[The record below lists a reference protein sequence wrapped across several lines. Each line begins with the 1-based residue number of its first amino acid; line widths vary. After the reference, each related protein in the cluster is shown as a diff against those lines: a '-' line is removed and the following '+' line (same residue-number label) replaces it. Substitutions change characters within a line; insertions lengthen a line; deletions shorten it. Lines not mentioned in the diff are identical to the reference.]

1 MYGQKLEVVV
11 LFRNK
16 KIMPDFLGLQVVE
29 VREQEK
35 IMPWKFIVL

>member
-1 MYGQKLEVVV
+1 MDKNWKLWFY
-11 LFRNK
+11 LGIK

-35 IMPWKFIVL
+35 IMP